1 MGVLDGVRVLDF
13 GRYIA
18 GPYCAA
24 LLAELGADVIRIE
37 RVGGGEDRAVAPL
50 TAAGDGALYLQMARN
65 KRALTLE
72 PGTPQG
78 REVVRRLVATAQ
90 VVVAN
95 LPPAALAAIG
105 LDYDALRAI
114 KPDIILTTTSAF
126 GTRGPWAERVGFDG
140 VGQAMT
146 GAPHM
151 TGSPDEPMRA
161 AVAYVDFGTALHS
174 AYGTL
179 AAIMEW
185 KATGRGRHVQTSLL
199 GTALTM
205 NNALLIEQ
213 AVLEPDRVATGNRG
227 QLSAPADIYRTTDGW
242 IVVQAIGNPMFRRW
256 ARLMG
261 EPERWL
267 DDPRFADDKT
277 RGDHGELISAR
288 MAAWCAER
296 STDACLAALEGAR
309 IPCGPVLSPRQAL
322 VHEQVQ
328 AGGFLQP
335 TDFPGLPRP
344 APVAQVPL
352 EFADAPRAPLRRAP
366 TLGEHTDAILAELG
380 YAPAEIAALRQQ
392 GVV

>member
-1 MGVLDGVRVLDF
+1 
-13 GRYIA
+13 
-18 GPYCAA
+18 
-24 LLAELGADVIRIE
+24 
-37 RVGGGEDRAVAPL
+37 
-50 TAAGDGALYLQMARN
+50 
-65 KRALTLE
+65 
-72 PGTPQG
+72 
-78 REVVRRLVATAQ
+78 
-90 VVVAN
+90 
-95 LPPAALAAIG
+95 
-105 LDYDALRAI
+105 
-114 KPDIILTTTSAF
+114 
-126 GTRGPWAERVGFDG
+126 
-140 VGQAMT
+140 
-146 GAPHM
+146 
-151 TGSPDEPMRA
+151 
-161 AVAYVDFGTALHS
+161 
-174 AYGTL
+174 
-179 AAIMEW
+179 
-185 KATGRGRHVQTSLL
+185 
-199 GTALTM
+199 
-205 NNALLIEQ
+205 
-213 AVLEPDRVATGNRG
+213 VATGNRG

-322 VHEQVQ
+322 VHEQIQ

-366 TLGEHTDAILAELG
+366 TLGEHTDAILAELR